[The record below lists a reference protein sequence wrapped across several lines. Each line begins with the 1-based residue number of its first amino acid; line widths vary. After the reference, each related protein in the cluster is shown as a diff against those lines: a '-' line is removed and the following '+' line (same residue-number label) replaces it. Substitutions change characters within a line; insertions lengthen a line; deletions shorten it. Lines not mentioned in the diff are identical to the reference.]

1 EQIMTQPV
9 RFTPD
14 IESPVDH
21 EEELTRQI
29 LDGMAASQQEA
40 AGKHRHAHRDAH
52 AKSHAILK
60 ATLTAHDNLPAEL
73 AQGIFRQPKSYKAMV
88 RLSSSPDDLPTNR
101 TPPPRG
107 CAIKILGVTA
117 DRLAPEIGGHNQ
129 HLLIVTFPTLAFG
142 TTSKYKDILQ

>member
-1 EQIMTQPV
+1 MTQPV

-60 ATLTAHDNLPAEL
+60 ATLTVHDNLPAEL
-73 AQGIFRQPKSYKAMV
+73 AQGIFRDRKST
-88 RLSSSPDDLPTNR
+88 RLNSSHV
-101 TPPPRG
+101 
-107 CAIKILGVTA
+107 AISYAVFCVKNI
-117 DRLAPEIGGHNQ
+117 H
-129 HLLIVTFPTLAFG
+129 
-142 TTSKYKDILQ
+142 

>member
-1 EQIMTQPV
+1 MTQPV

-60 ATLTAHDNLPAEL
+60 ATLTVHDNLPAEL
-73 AQGIFRQPKSYKAMV
+73 ARVIFRQPESYAILV
-88 RLSSSPDDLPTNR
+88 RLMCAPGNLPSDPPSS
-101 TPPPRG
+101 PRG
-107 CAIKILGVTA
+107 CTIKVFGLTGV
-117 DRLAPEIGGHNQ
+117 RLMPEIGSLHQN
-129 HLLIVTFPTLAFG
+129 LVMVNFPTLVFG
-142 TTSKYKDILQ
+142 TFSKY

>member
-1 EQIMTQPV
+1 MTQPV

-40 AGKHRHAHRDAH
+40 AGKLRHVKRDTH

-60 ATLTAHDNLPAEL
+60 ATLTVLATLRSEL
-73 AQGIFRQPKSYKAMV
+73 AQGIFSQPESYEAV
-88 RLSSSPDDLPTNR
+88 LRLSSGPGDIHTDR
-101 TPPPRG
+101 TPAPRG
-107 CAIKILGVTA
+107 CDIK
-117 DRLAPEIGGHNQ
+117 
-129 HLLIVTFPTLAFG
+129 
-142 TTSKYKDILQ
+142 